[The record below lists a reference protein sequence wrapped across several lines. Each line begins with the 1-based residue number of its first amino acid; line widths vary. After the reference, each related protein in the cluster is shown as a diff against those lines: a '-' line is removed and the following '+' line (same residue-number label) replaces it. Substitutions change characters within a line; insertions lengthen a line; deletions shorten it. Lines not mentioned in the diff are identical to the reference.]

1 MGEVLLGRKEHPGYV
16 ARGFPDPDHIREDHH
31 FSVAT
36 VEGGIMR
43 LAGRAAVVTGS
54 SRGVGRSVALAFGS
68 EGADV
73 LVNYTS
79 SEGPAQE
86 VVEEI
91 RAMGRKSVAV
101 RANVASKP
109 DVEGMMETAKEN
121 FGRLDI
127 LVNNAGFTR
136 PAMLHKMQE
145 DSWDAVVDAHLK
157 GPFLCC
163 QAAFKYFKEQN
174 YGKIINVSSVAGLV
188 GTVGQVNYAAAKGGT
203 LSLTKSLA
211 RELARYNVCANVIS
225 LGIVETDMTETIRSD
240 EKLRDIYMNRIL
252 LKRFAKAE
260 DICPAFVFLA
270 SPESDY
276 ISGQLLC
283 VDGGYGMI

>member
-1 MGEVLLGRKEHPGYV
+1 MK
-16 ARGFPDPDHIREDHH
+16 
-31 FSVAT
+31 
-36 VEGGIMR
+36 

-54 SRGVGRSVALAFGS
+54 SRGIGRSVALAYGK

-79 SEGPAQE
+79 NESAAQE
-86 VVEEI
+86 VVQELQS
-91 RAMGRKSVAV
+91 MGRRSVAV
-101 RANVASKP
+101 RANVAAKS
-109 DVEGMMETAKEN
+109 DVERMMEAAKEN

-136 PAMLHKMQE
+136 PAMLHKMSE
-145 DSWDAVVDAHLK
+145 DQWDAVVDAHLK
-157 GPFLCC
+157 GPFLCI

-188 GTVGQVNYAAAKGGT
+188 GTVGQANYSAAKGGI
-203 LSLTKSLA
+203 LSFTKSVA

-225 LGIVETDMTETIRSD
+225 LGIVATDMSKKIRED
-240 EKLRDIYMNRIL
+240 EKLAEIYMNRIL
-252 LKRFAKAE
+252 LKRFAEAE
-260 DICPAFVFLA
+260 DISPSFVFFA
-270 SPESDY
+270 SGDSDY
-276 ISGQLLC
+276 VTGQILC